1 MVAEETAVAV
11 ATAAGGAAGS
21 RARAMKAV
29 VLANGDPGGS
39 DEWGRERL
47 KAAKLVVAAD
57 GGAGTALRWGRTPDV
72 VVGDLDSVDAEV
84 RAALEMAG
92 VEVERFPR
100 EKDRTDTEIALRA
113 AQRRGATSIELLG
126 ALGGAR
132 LDHALANILLLA
144 LPALRGVPVTLRD
157 ERHTVNILRGDERVA
172 LTGVPGDLVTL
183 LPLTPKVGGVTTTGL
198 RYALRDERLMRGA
211 TRGVSNEQTAK
222 RAAVRIGWGTL
233 LVVTHHP

>member
-1 MVAEETAVAV
+1 MV
-11 ATAAGGAAGS
+11 
-21 RARAMKAV
+21 RCV

-47 KAAKLVVAAD
+47 KAATLVVAAD
-57 GGAGTALRWGRTPDV
+57 GGAATALRWGRAPDV
-72 VVGDLDSVDAEV
+72 VVGDLDSIGPEARSALDA
-84 RAALEMAG
+84 AG
-92 VEVERFPR
+92 VQVERFPR
-100 EKDRTDTEIALRA
+100 EKDQTDTEIALLA
-113 AQRRGATSIELLG
+113 AKRRGATSIELLG
-126 ALGGAR
+126 ALGGER
-132 LDHALANILLLA
+132 LDHALANVLLLT

-157 ERHTVNILRGDERVA
+157 ERHTVNVLRGDERLA

-198 RYALRDERLMRGA
+198 RYALREALLQRGV